1 MDRNG
6 CIAVYHKKVCFHEVY
21 NYDEEEICIVSSLS
35 AWFFFCFLSIKS
47 RRYDILSYW
56 HGTKT
61 LFFGG
66 GTVQNYSTKD
76 IYSRFELQENNHT
89 DLKVALAITHR
100 ITMVDVFKGVHD
112 LYDFL

>member
-6 CIAVYHKKVCFHEVY
+6 CIAVYHKKVCFHKVY

-61 LFFGG
+61 LFWGG
-66 GTVQNYSTKD
+66 GQYKITVQK
-76 IYSRFELQENNHT
+76 IYIPGLNCKKMIIPT
-89 DLKVALAITHR
+89 
-100 ITMVDVFKGVHD
+100 
-112 LYDFL
+112 